1 MKIQFIYILFIILFI
16 SCSPKT
22 EHNVFILDIAK
33 VIDKEISLS
42 SIAED
47 IKYIPLSNEMLIG
60 DIVSIELTDSLIFLA
75 PASETLCVFDRDG
88 KLKSRIGKR
97 GKGPGEYNY
106 SNSFTIDKYKRII
119 YILNTT
125 HKNILKYSFE
135 GKFLGELS
143 LQNLDTFF
151 YEIILSNNYLFLFE
165 GINGGYGKYDWVKID
180 TNGEVISKKLNYIEE
195 FPSYHQC
202 CGNKQIAFNNSF
214 YYWNQINDTIF
225 EINNAKYNPAFMFA
239 QGDFRFPKQKVGEFP
254 MKYFFPRVIFI
265 TKKYVLLGYG
275 YQYQSFTA
283 LYEKAKKQ
291 LYAVNKTDNMELWRG
306 PGIVNDFDSGLPLI
320 PLSYYRNEKNEEF
333 IVSKVDPFQLK
344 SLVASE
350 AFKNS
355 SPQYPE
361 KKKELERLGLGLKE
375 NDNPIL
381 MITKLKD

>member
-1 MKIQFIYILFIILFI
+1 MMLLI
-16 SCSPKT
+16 SCSSKKG
-22 EHNVFILDIAK
+22 NNISYIDITKA
-33 VIDKEISLS
+33 IDKEILLS
-42 SIAED
+42 DIAED
-47 IKYIPLSNEMLIG
+47 IHYVALSNEMLIG
-60 DIVSIELTDSLIFLA
+60 DIVSVELSDSLIFLS
-75 PASETLCVFDRDG
+75 PASETLYVFDRDG

-106 SNSFTIDKYKRII
+106 SNNFTIDKNKRTI
-119 YILNTT
+119 YILNTIS
-125 HKNILKYSFE
+125 KNILKYSFE

-143 LQNLDTFF
+143 LQNLNTFF
-151 YEIILSNNYLFLFE
+151 NEIILSNNYLFLFE

-180 TNGEVISKKLNYIEE
+180 TNGDIISKKLNYIKE

-202 CGNKQIAFNNSF
+202 CGNKQVAYNNTL

-225 EINNAKYNPAFMFA
+225 EISNEKHSPAFMFA

-254 MKYFFPRVIFI
+254 MRYFFPRVIFI

-283 LYEKAKKQ
+283 LYEKSKKQ
-291 LYAVNKTDNMELWRG
+291 LYVINKTDNMELWRG

-320 PLSYYRNEKNEEF
+320 PLSYYRNEKDEEF

-350 AFKNS
+350 VFKNS
-355 SPQYPE
+355 TSRYPE
-361 KKKELERLGLGLKE
+361 KKKELEKLALGLKE